1 MNNRGRFHFK
11 DEMFPD
17 GPVGTVLYSGGGGV
31 ARTTRRDTGF
41 IDAFL
46 RMSDVTAE
54 IIGPGLKGAILY
66 IVSRVEVMQQLRVIQ
81 MKETR

>member
-1 MNNRGRFHFK
+1 
-11 DEMFPD
+11 
-17 GPVGTVLYSGGGGV
+17 V